1 MLVDIADR
9 MKRMMGWCPQEKV
22 VYYHKDVYFP
32 ENALCTST
40 AAYNEKHQYMD
51 IPVQMFDWRILVT
64 TFGSIGLLLIGI
76 QRSDI
81 YVILLSLLLYASLFI
96 FDRTKISVDGEML
109 TIRTPVLGEKL
120 IPESDIEKVESF
132 ENYGHKHRVRNR
144 VRTLISL
151 TLVILFA
158 LAGIPGS
165 SIMRVMFGVFTLSL
179 VYVVYS
185 GMRRANYP
193 NIIKINA
200 NGRDVIFYPRNE
212 HDLSMLM
219 SIAPEKSK
227 SRK

>member
-32 ENALCTST
+32 ENAICTST

-51 IPVQMFDWRILVT
+51 IPVQMFDWRIFAII
-64 TFGSIGLLLIGI
+64 FGSIGLLLIGI

-96 FDRTKISVDGEML
+96 FDRTKISLDGEML
-109 TIRTPVLGEKL
+109 TIRKPVLGEKRIL
-120 IPESDIEKVESF
+120 ESDIDKVESF
-132 ENYGHKHRVRNR
+132 ENYGHKHRL
-144 VRTLISL
+144 RTLISL

-165 SIMRVMFGVFTLSL
+165 SIMRVMFGVSILSL

-193 NIIKINA
+193 NIIKIFA
-200 NGRDVIFYPRNE
+200 KGRDVIFYPRNE

-227 SRK
+227 LRK

>member
-1 MLVDIADR
+1 
-9 MKRMMGWCPQEKV
+9 
-22 VYYHKDVYFP
+22 
-32 ENALCTST
+32 
-40 AAYNEKHQYMD
+40 MD
-51 IPVQMFDWRILVT
+51 IPVQMFDWRILVAM
-64 TFGSIGLLLIGI
+64 FGSIGLLLIGI

-96 FDRTKISVDGEML
+96 FDRTKISVDEEML
-109 TIRTPVLGEKL
+109 TIRTPVLGDKQ
-120 IPESDIEKVESF
+120 IPVSDINEVGSF
-132 ENYGHKHRVRNR
+132 GNYGHKHRI
-144 VRTLISL
+144 RTLISL

-165 SIMRVMFGVFTLSL
+165 SIMRVMFGVSTLL
-179 VYVVYS
+179 LIYVIYG

-193 NIIKINA
+193 NIIKINTK
-200 NGRDVIFYPRNE
+200 GRDVFLYPRNE

>member
-1 MLVDIADR
+1 
-9 MKRMMGWCPQEKV
+9 MGWCPQEKIV
-22 VYYHKDVYFP
+22 HNREDVFFSH
-32 ENALCTST
+32 NALCTST
-40 AAYNEKHQYMD
+40 GSYNEKDQYMD
-51 IPVQMFDWRILVT
+51 IPVQMSDWRILVAM
-64 TFGSIGLLLIGI
+64 FGSISLLLIGI
-76 QRSDI
+76 RMSNI

-109 TIRTPVLGEKL
+109 TIRTPILGEKQ
-120 IPESDIEKVESF
+120 IPESDIEKVGSF
-132 ENYGHKHRVRNR
+132 GNYGHKHR

-165 SIMRVMFGVFTLSL
+165 SIMRVMFGVSTLL
-179 VYVVYS
+179 LIYVIYG

-193 NIIKINA
+193 NIIKINTK
-200 NGRDVIFYPRNE
+200 GRDVFLYPRNE

-227 SRK
+227 SQK

>member
-1 MLVDIADR
+1 MMVTIVDKV
-9 MKRMMGWCPQEKV
+9 KRMMGWCPLEKV
-22 VYYHKDVYFP
+22 VHNREDVFFSH
-32 ENALCTST
+32 NALCTST

-51 IPVQMFDWRILVT
+51 IPVQIFDWRILVT
-64 TFGSIGLLLIGI
+64 TFGSIALLLIGI
-76 QRSDI
+76 QRLNI

-96 FDRTKISVDGEML
+96 FDRTKISVDEEML

-144 VRTLISL
+144 VRTLILL

-165 SIMRVMFGVFTLSL
+165 SIMRVMFSVSTLSL

-193 NIIKINA
+193 NIIKIFA
-200 NGRDVIFYPRNE
+200 KGRDVVFYPRNE

-219 SIAPEKSK
+219 SIDPEKLK